1 MIILR
6 RYKICYTANTF
17 FRFPRIYG
25 IALKR
30 TFCVEFV
37 HGEEDLSIKLASI
50 CIRMYH
56 KQRSNLFLLF
66 NPSSC
71 YRISISCICFCLQN
85 RTLNFTKLIFNI
97 FIIQQNDAQMKQKH
111 ILVIRQSIMLL
122 TALCEKFIAKNSIS

>member
-56 KQRSNLFLLF
+56 KQRLNLFLLF

-71 YRISISCICFCLQN
+71 LSIRCICYWLQN
-85 RTLNFTKLIFNI
+85 INLNFTKLIFNI

-111 ILVIRQSIMLL
+111 ILAIRQSIMLL
-122 TALCEKFIAKNSIS
+122 TDLRGKMLIRNLIS